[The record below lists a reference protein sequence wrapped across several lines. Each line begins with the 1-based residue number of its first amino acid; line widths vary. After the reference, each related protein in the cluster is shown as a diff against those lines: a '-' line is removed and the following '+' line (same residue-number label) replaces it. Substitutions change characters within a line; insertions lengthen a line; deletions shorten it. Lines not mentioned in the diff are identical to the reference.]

1 MVAVNR
7 LVPVLEGIGS
17 ISAEVI
23 HSLVTGEPV
32 NGLEWVRKLISKVKL

>member
-7 LVPVLEGIGS
+7 VFPVLEGIDS

-23 HSLVTGEPV
+23 HLLVTGEPV
-32 NGLEWVRKLISKVKL
+32 NGLE